1 MGHIRLMGFIGLMG
15 FLGSCSGNDVSE
27 PTQEQQMS
35 ISFSGNMPQGEAISR
50 ADKGLEE
57 VLDNKTF
64 KVWGYKNTAVTGDD
78 YTDYQVVMPGYK
90 VDYETN
96 ISSVSNTHCWE
107 YVGKGTAE
115 SWAAAG
121 ITEQSIKYWDFS
133 AYAYRFFGYALGNG
147 TTTSPASAVTED
159 ATDAS
164 KVTFTTSVDCSTETT
179 RDAAPY
185 FTELW
190 FSTDKANDYGK
201 VVTLR
206 FLKPYA
212 RVRFL
217 FKFADNLA
225 FGREKLS
232 GIKFYPSGLLAT
244 PSIPTAGNV
253 SVTYPLT
260 GTGTKET
267 WSSDVDASKN
277 MTAFLIDWYQTPD
290 AADIPAGVPA
300 DSEPTTWPNTPENW
314 YYVVPATQGTYTV
327 EVVVVGGEPQTA
339 TVPAAYMEWKAGY
352 EYTYVFKITETGGV
366 TVDVIQVY
374 VNEWTP
380 KNSDRHEVY
389 NW

>member
-1 MGHIRLMGFIGLMG
+1 MGHIRLMGLIGLMG
-15 FLGSCSGNDVSE
+15 FLGSCSGNDVPE

-35 ISFSGNMPQGEAISR
+35 ISFSGSMLQGTAISR

-96 ISSVSNTHCWE
+96 INSVSNTHYWE

-201 VVTLR
+201 VVTLKFTR
-206 FLKPYA
+206 PYA

-217 FKFADNLA
+217 FKFADNLN
-225 FGREKLS
+225 FGREQLS
-232 GIKFYPSGLLAT
+232 DIKFYPTGLLDT

-253 SVTYPLT
+253 TVSYPLT
-260 GTGTKET
+260 GTDTKET
-267 WSSDVDASKN
+267 WSSVNTDHIP
-277 MTAFLIDWYQTPD
+277 AFLIDWYQRPD
-290 AADIPAGVPA
+290 YPIPAGY
-300 DSEPTTWPNTPENW
+300 PTDNFEHW
-314 YYVVPATQGTYTV
+314 YYVMPIASQGTYTAQA
-327 EVVVVGGEPQTA
+327 VVVTGDPQTA
-339 TVPAAYMEWKAGY
+339 IVPAEFMKWDAGY
-352 EYTYVFKITETGGV
+352 EYTYIFKITEAGGLII
-366 TVDVIQVY
+366 DVVEVY

>member
-1 MGHIRLMGFIGLMG
+1 MGHIRLMGLIGLMG
-15 FLGSCSGNDVSE
+15 LLGSCSGNDVPE

-50 ADKGLEE
+50 TDKGLEE

-96 ISSVSNTHCWE
+96 TGSASNTHDWE
-107 YVGKGTAE
+107 YVGKGTSANP
-115 SWAAAG
+115 
-121 ITEQSIKYWDFS
+121 QYIKYWDFS

-201 VVTLR
+201 VVTLKFTR
-206 FLKPYA
+206 PYA

-217 FKFADNLA
+217 FKFADNLN
-225 FGREKLS
+225 FGREQLS
-232 GIKFYPSGLLAT
+232 DIKFYPTGLLAT

-277 MTAFLIDWYQTPD
+277 MTAFLIDWYQRPD
-290 AADIPAGVPA
+290 DPIPAGY
-300 DSEPTTWPNTPENW
+300 PTDNFENW

-352 EYTYVFKITETGGV
+352 EYTYVFK
-366 TVDVIQVY
+366 
-374 VNEWTP
+374 
-380 KNSDRHEVY
+380 
-389 NW
+389 

>member
-15 FLGSCSGNDVSE
+15 LLGSCSGNDVPE

-96 ISSVSNTHCWE
+96 TGSASNTHDWE
-107 YVGKGTAE
+107 YVGKGTSANP
-115 SWAAAG
+115 
-121 ITEQSIKYWDFS
+121 QYIKYWDFS

-159 ATDAS
+159 ASDAS

-277 MTAFLIDWYQTPD
+277 MAAFLIDWYQRPD
-290 AADIPAGVPA
+290 DPIPAGY
-300 DSEPTTWPNTPENW
+300 PTDNFENW